1 MPTPEQLSAFY
12 GVVRQCVLLSSVV
25 EFVELGEDGNL
36 YVSIGRRDDREYR
49 LVARIDPAGETNYD

>member
-1 MPTPEQLSAFY
+1 MLTPEQLRAFY

-49 LVARIDPAGETNYD
+49 LVARIDPVGETNYD